1 MEKLHDELKLV
12 EEREKRHVQHH
23 PETLDRVRVAQG
35 RRRASQL
42 DSAGGK
48 VEGKEASR
56 LVAMAWPMVAGNGQA
71 RRWRRGGDVRVAR
84 ASGERKER
92 VGSVV

>member
-1 MEKLHDELKLV
+1 VEKLHDELKLV

-42 DSAGGK
+42 DSSGGK
-48 VEGKEASR
+48 VEGKEASS
-56 LVAMAWPMVAGNGQA
+56 LVAMAWPEEAGNGQA
-71 RRWRRGGDVRVAR
+71 RRWRRGGDVGVAR
-84 ASGERKER
+84 AREERKER